1 LNIHSEVDD
10 ANWLINN
17 SKSEDVAHGVEAT
30 MFGYGLIG
38 TIVLVCVIVWVL
50 RSL

>member
-1 LNIHSEVDD
+1 MQTGSSIISNPSMSLT
-10 ANWLINN
+10 
-17 SKSEDVAHGVEAT
+17 EAT